1 MVAKA
6 EYRKMNDRSCSSST
20 YHKKDGTAVRAKLK
34 TQLLKEEIMAE
45 YPNHEA
51 FFEANH
57 DMSIALHSWGIE
69 RTITVEELYQH
80 FTARTLAELEAEL
93 LKGDQEDSDVG

>member
-1 MVAKA
+1 MVEKA
-6 EYRKMNDRSCSSST
+6 NYRKLNDRSCSSST

-57 DMSIALHSWGIE
+57 DKSVTLHSWGVE

-80 FTARTLAELEAEL
+80 FKERLLAELENEL
-93 LKGDQEDSDVG
+93 LSFEQEDSDVG

>member
-1 MVAKA
+1 
-6 EYRKMNDRSCSSST
+6 
-20 YHKKDGTAVRAKLK
+20 
-34 TQLLKEEIMAE
+34 MAE

>member
-1 MVAKA
+1 
-6 EYRKMNDRSCSSST
+6 
-20 YHKKDGTAVRAKLK
+20 
-34 TQLLKEEIMAE
+34 MAE

-57 DMSIALHSWGIE
+57 DQSVPLRSWGIE

-80 FTARTLAELEAEL
+80 FTSRMLAEIEAEL